1 MLLAGDIGGTKTIL
15 AIYSEETGARQAVV
29 ERLYP
34 SASYGSLEKIVAEF
48 LSSVSVT
55 IDCACFGV
63 AGPVVNQ
70 QSRITNLTWV
80 ITRKR
85 LQEALGITSIALLN
99 DLEAIA
105 YAVPYLQPDEVHTLH
120 AGNPM
125 PGGNIAVIAPGT
137 GLGEAYLTWDGHR
150 YHAYPSEGGHGDF
163 APTSPVEMEL
173 LRYLMDRLDHV
184 SYERLASGSGFPNI
198 YNFLRDTGYAEEPAW
213 LTERLH
219 HVTDPSPV
227 IVSAALTEDP
237 PCELCTMAVD
247 LFVSILGA
255 EVGNLALKII
265 ARGGVYL
272 GGGIPPRILP
282 ALEQQRFLSSFL
294 HKGRMAD
301 LLLTMP
307 VKVILNPR
315 MALLGVAYYGLE
327 QLTPTGLLD
336 DQLSPR

>member
-15 AIYSEETGARQAVV
+15 AIYSEESGARQAMV
-29 ERLYP
+29 EKTYP
-34 SASYGSLEKIVAEF
+34 SAAYGSLEKIIAEF
-48 LSSVSVT
+48 LTSTDLPV
-55 IDCACFGV
+55 DRACFGL

-70 QSRITNLTWV
+70 ASRITNLPWV
-80 ITRKR
+80 ITNKR
-85 LQEALGITSIALLN
+85 LQEALGISSVALLN
-99 DLEAIA
+99 DLQAIA
-105 YAVPYLQPDEVHTLH
+105 FAVPHLQPDEVHTLH
-120 AGNPM
+120 AGDPL

-137 GLGEAYLTWDGHR
+137 GLGEAYLTWDGQR

-163 APTSPVEMEL
+163 APTSPIEIEM

-198 YNFLRDTGYAEEPAW
+198 YNFLRDAGYAQEPAW
-213 LTERLH
+213 LTEQLRQSH
-219 HVTDPSPV
+219 DPSPI
-227 IVSAALTEDP
+227 IVSAGMAGDP

-255 EVGNLALKII
+255 ETGNLALKLI

-282 ALEQQRFLSSFL
+282 ALEQQRFMRSFL

-301 LLLTMP
+301 LLLSMP

-315 MALLGVAYYGLE
+315 MALLGVAFYGLE
-327 QLTPTGLLD
+327 QL
-336 DQLSPR
+336 SPAV

>member
-15 AIYSEETGARQAVV
+15 AIYSEEGGARQAMV
-29 ERLYP
+29 EKTYP
-34 SASYGSLEKIVAEF
+34 SAAYSSLEKIIAEF
-48 LSSVSVT
+48 LTSTDLPV
-55 IDCACFGV
+55 DRACFGL

-70 QSRITNLTWV
+70 QSRITNLPWV
-80 ITRKR
+80 ISNKR
-85 LQEALGITSIALLN
+85 LQEALGVSSVALLN
-99 DLEAIA
+99 DLQAIA
-105 YAVPYLQPDEVHTLH
+105 FAVPHLQPDEVHTLH
-120 AGNPM
+120 AGDPL

-137 GLGEAYLTWDGHR
+137 GLGEAYLTWDGQR

-163 APTSPVEMEL
+163 APTSPIEIEM

-198 YNFLRDTGYAEEPAW
+198 YNFLRDAGYAQEPTW
-213 LTERLH
+213 LTEQLRQSS
-219 HVTDPSPV
+219 DPSPI
-227 IVSAALTEDP
+227 IVSAGIAGDP
-237 PCELCTMAVD
+237 PCELCSMAVD

-255 EVGNLALKII
+255 ETGNLALKLI

-282 ALEQQRFLSSFL
+282 ALEQQRFMRSFL

-301 LLLTMP
+301 LLLSMP

-327 QLTPTGLLD
+327 QL
-336 DQLSPR
+336 SAAV

>member
-15 AIYSEETGARQAVV
+15 AIYSEESGARQAMV
-29 ERLYP
+29 EKTYP
-34 SASYGSLEKIVAEF
+34 SAAYSSLEKIIAEF
-48 LSSVSVT
+48 LTSTDLPV
-55 IDCACFGV
+55 DRACFGL

-70 QSRITNLTWV
+70 QSRITNLPWV
-80 ITRKR
+80 ISNKR
-85 LQEALGITSIALLN
+85 LQEALGVSSVALLN
-99 DLEAIA
+99 DLQAIA
-105 YAVPYLQPDEVHTLH
+105 FAVPHLQPDEVHTLH
-120 AGNPM
+120 AGDPL

-137 GLGEAYLTWDGHR
+137 GLGEAYLTWDGQR

-163 APTSPVEMEL
+163 APTSPIEIEM

-198 YNFLRDTGYAEEPAW
+198 YNFLRDAGYAQEPTW
-213 LTERLH
+213 LTEQLRQSS
-219 HVTDPSPV
+219 DPSPI
-227 IVSAALTEDP
+227 IVSAGIAGDP
-237 PCELCTMAVD
+237 PCELCSMAVD

-255 EVGNLALKII
+255 ETGNLALKLI

-282 ALEQQRFLSSFL
+282 ALEQQRFMRSFL

-301 LLLTMP
+301 LLLSMP

-327 QLTPTGLLD
+327 QL
-336 DQLSPR
+336 SAAV